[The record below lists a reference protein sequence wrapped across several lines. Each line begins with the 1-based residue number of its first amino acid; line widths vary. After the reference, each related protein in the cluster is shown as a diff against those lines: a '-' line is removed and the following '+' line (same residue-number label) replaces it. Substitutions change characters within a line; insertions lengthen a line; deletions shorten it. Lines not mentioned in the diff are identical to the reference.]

1 MKIAVTGHTSG
12 LGQAIYNHF
21 PDCVGMS
28 RSNGYDISKYSDY
41 NKFLEQIKLCD
52 IFINCAQSSF
62 SQTELLMYIAD
73 HWQGKIIN
81 IGSQAKY
88 SVYDGYG
95 GVFNQYSI
103 EKNALNLANDRL
115 FLNGY
120 DSCIVNFGDLE
131 NLQTEQN
138 TDKLPFDYCIEVIK
152 WVLAQPYR
160 IKQLDI
166 EPAWKP

>member
-12 LGQAIYNHF
+12 LGQAIYNNF
-21 PDCVGMS
+21 PDSIGLS
-28 RSNGYDISKYSDY
+28 RSNGYDISIRENYDKIVDQVKQC
-41 NKFLEQIKLCD
+41 NV
-52 IFINCAQSSF
+52 FINCAQTKF
-62 SQTELLMYIAD
+62 HQTELLMHVAHY
-73 HWQGKIIN
+73 WKGKIIN

-88 SVYDGYG
+88 SVLTGSGELCDH
-95 GVFNQYSI
+95 YSV

-120 DSCIVNFGDLE
+120 DSCIINFGDLE
-131 NLQTEQN
+131 NLQITQS
-138 TDKLPFDYCIEVIK
+138 TDKLPFDYCVNVIK
-152 WVLAQPYR
+152 WVLDQPYR